1 MTRPPGL
8 RLIPALLVASMGI
21 QTPLP
26 AQQEAPAPVAFEGVN
41 VIPMT
46 GEGVIEGQTVV
57 VIGRRIRDIGP
68 AGEVAV
74 PEDATRVDGRGRYL
88 IPGLSEMHA
97 HIPSPQA
104 GDDAIDRTLV
114 LFLANGITTIRGM
127 LGNPYHLE
135 LRGQVAHGQRL
146 GPQIFTSGPSL
157 NGNSVP
163 DEATAWRMV
172 TEQGAAGY
180 DLLKI
185 HPGVGRDAYDAIAAT
200 ARAEGIPFA
209 GHVPA
214 DVGLFHAL
222 ESGQVTIE
230 HIDGYMQAILAEGQE
245 PAGPPAFFG
254 YNLVPQVDESK
265 IPAVV
270 EATRAAG
277 AWVTPT
283 QILIE
288 NIFLGDLA
296 ETARRPEMR
305 FVPDSVVAGW
315 VEGIGN
321 ARREW
326 NYEPAQ
332 ARRYV
337 GIRRHLIRELHAA
350 GVGILL
356 GADAPQIFNVPGF
369 ATLRE
374 LVTLVEAGL
383 TPYEALEAG
392 TKAPAEYLE
401 VPESFGTI
409 GPGRRAD
416 LVLLDANPL
425 EDIENVWRIAGVMT
439 GGRWLPRDEIDGH
452 LAELEI
458 DR

>member
-1 MTRPPGL
+1 MTGSRSLGL
-8 RLIPALLVASMGI
+8 AVLLFALVA
-21 QTPLP
+21 TPPSLP
-26 AQQEAPAPVAFEGVN
+26 AQDPVPSPVAFEAVN

-46 GEGVIEGQTVV
+46 GEGVMEGQTVLV
-57 VIGRRIRDIGP
+57 VGRRIREIGP
-68 AGEVAV
+68 ADRVTV
-74 PEDATRVDGRGRYL
+74 PEGATRVDGRGRYL

-97 HIPSPQA
+97 HIPSRQA
-104 GDDAIDRTLV
+104 GDEAIDRVLV

-127 LGNPYHLE
+127 LGDPYHLE
-135 LRGQVAHGQRL
+135 LRGQVAHGRRL

-185 HPGVGRDAYDAIAAT
+185 HPGIGRGPYDAIAAT
-200 ARAEGIPFA
+200 ARAEGVPFA

-222 ESGQVTIE
+222 ESGQATIE
-230 HIDGYMQAILAEGQE
+230 HIDGYMQAILAGGQE

-265 IPAVV
+265 IPAAV

-288 NIFLGDLA
+288 NIFLGDLS
-296 ETARRPEMR
+296 ETAQRPEMR
-305 FVPDSVVAGW
+305 FVADSVVAGW
-315 VEGIGN
+315 VDGIGN
-321 ARREW
+321 ARRQWGYDSE
-326 NYEPAQ
+326 Q

-337 GIRRHLIRELHAA
+337 EIRRRLIRELHEA

-374 LVTLVEAGL
+374 LITLVESGL

-392 TKAPAEYLE
+392 TKAPAEYLGI
-401 VPESFGTI
+401 PESFGTI
-409 GPGRRAD
+409 EPGKRAD
-416 LVLLDANPL
+416 LVLLAANPL

-439 GGRWLPRDEIDGH
+439 AGRWLARDEIDGR
-452 LAELEI
+452 LAELETG
-458 DR
+458 R